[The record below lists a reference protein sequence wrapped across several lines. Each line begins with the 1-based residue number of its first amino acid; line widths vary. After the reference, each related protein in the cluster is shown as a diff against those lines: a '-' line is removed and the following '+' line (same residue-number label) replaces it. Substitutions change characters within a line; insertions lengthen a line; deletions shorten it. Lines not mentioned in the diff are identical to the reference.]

1 MELKTISML
10 IVEDDPDY
18 HFLLKELL
26 SGEETAE
33 ILYRKEFTDTFAKA
47 AEVLAQ
53 DHFDVILLDLGLPDS
68 QGLETVRRFIPVA
81 SDIPVIVL
89 TGLNDED
96 LGLQA
101 IHEDAQD
108 YLVKGEISFPVLRK
122 SINHAIERQK
132 LLKEIKVLRGIIP
145 ICSYCKKIRDDKGS
159 WEQMEMYIR
168 DHSEAEFSHG
178 ICPVCYEKF
187 LKDLDEQKRGRV

>member
-1 MELKTISML
+1 MEPKTISML

-26 SGEETAE
+26 SGEELIET
-33 ILYRKEFTDTFAKA
+33 LYRKEFAGTFEKA
-47 AEVLAQ
+47 VEACVNNF
-53 DHFDVILLDLGLPDS
+53 FDVILLDLGLPDS

-81 SDIPVIVL
+81 SDTPVIVL
-89 TGLNDED
+89 TGLNDEEM
-96 LGLQA
+96 GLQA
-101 IHEDAQD
+101 IHEGAQD
-108 YLVKGEISFPVLRK
+108 YLVKGDISFPVLRK
-122 SINHAIERQK
+122 AINHAIERQK

-178 ICPVCYEKF
+178 ICPVCYEIF
-187 LKDLDEQKRGRV
+187 LKDLEEQKRGRV